1 MLSNNRYI
9 IVCADNLRAYGLQQL
24 CRQHLGNA
32 ETVVA
37 GSMAQAASPDQIYD
51 MILTD
56 ARTFADEYHFLINTQ
71 TPVVVLADNAA
82 AATDDQHISIVP
94 TTLSCTQIAEKIRQ
108 LTTRPPHP
116 DECAG
121 KADQLS
127 EREKE
132 VLKYVCKGLINK
144 EIANQLNISLHTV
157 ISHRKNI
164 TAKLKIKSV
173 PALTIFAIMNGIIP
187 REDIG

>member
-9 IVCADNLRAYGLQQL
+9 IVCTDNLRAYGLQQL

-37 GSMAQAASPDQIYD
+37 GSMAQAASPDQKYD
-51 MILTD
+51 IILTD

-94 TTLSCTQIAEKIRQ
+94 TTLSCTQIA
-108 LTTRPPHP
+108 
-116 DECAG
+116 
-121 KADQLS
+121 
-127 EREKE
+127 EKE